1 MLEWFRRQVVLGKVA
16 GVPVRAGTSWFL
28 VLVLMSAVTA
38 ASIDVRVGDFFQSL
52 LLGFAGTVVFFFSI
66 FLHEL
71 AHALAAK
78 MERLEVVEIV
88 LHPFGGLTRFRHE
101 PETPR
106 AEFRIAVA
114 GPAMS
119 FVLTL
124 LFIAL
129 MAAANAG
136 GLDILAMLLF
146 LLALSNFL
154 LAIFNLFP
162 GYPLDGGR
170 VLRAYLGIRAAT
182 SMKRR

>member
-1 MLEWFRRQVVLGKVA
+1 MLEWFRRQVVLGKVV

-38 ASIDVRVGDFFQSL
+38 TSIDVRGGDFFQSL
-52 LLGFAGTVVFFFSI
+52 LLGVAGTVIFFFSI

-106 AEFRIAVA
+106 AEFRLAVA

-119 FVLTL
+119 F
-124 LFIAL
+124 
-129 MAAANAG
+129 
-136 GLDILAMLLF
+136 
-146 LLALSNFL
+146 
-154 LAIFNLFP
+154 
-162 GYPLDGGR
+162 
-170 VLRAYLGIRAAT
+170 RA
-182 SMKRR
+182 